1 MPTINL
7 RTSATVSLP
16 AGQWVSTTGTG
27 VAALGPG
34 PDRGTQFP
42 LQNQSQ
48 IGPFPYT
55 VDVYL
60 SSTATAIFYNVEQSP
75 GMAPSITRDISGAAS
90 GLIDPETG
98 AALLPFVPVDTPR
111 DFRWTDH
118 PLTLRRSASGIVT
131 DFAITDYI
139 PAITNIWYVDPVSGN
154 DGTAL
159 VNTRAQPLK
168 NLATALAKTDVDQIR
183 VINLTGDFFAR
194 TSAGWNNI
202 QPSRPLSVV
211 VESGRFVSINAGSA
225 SLPTWAVNGTYSNVY
240 SATISSASATGVTD
254 LRTRAPHPD
263 LVVSTSKHTE
273 VLSAVA
279 RPFRVLKKV
288 ANLAAVAAEAGTW
301 FHDGTQLH
309 VRAHDDRSLVG
320 DTSMQ
325 PTSNTNNGRYPAAVN
340 NMSIYVQ
347 GVDFVGGRPFYAT
360 VAESAAP
367 TGCTLYFNDCT
378 FQGGGLANGLALEFN
393 LTTYLYRCGAF
404 YNWND
409 GFNYHCP
416 TAPAAAGA
424 ATSPSIIEVECLAYG
439 NGTTGSTAASDN
451 ASTAHEYTNAIRL
464 NCVYPDSADRVLVDI
479 DNVNSWNLAPYV
491 GQAITVAAGKE
502 SVAALNACRMWLD
515 SVVAPTG
522 LNPLLASDAT
532 AIVRQYNS
540 GNLTNTAGYTGSVR
554 DYLG

>member
-1 MPTINL
+1 MTIL
-7 RTSATVSLP
+7 TSASGARPLSLAKGEALIIRNYSGTETVTGSTAAREDASAVLG
-16 AGQWVSTTGTG
+16 AGAVAYGPQTGAATVTISTTGALDHSSVMG
-27 VAALGPG
+27 DPLPAADVPSSFVAP
-34 PDRGTQFP
+34 
-42 LQNQSQ
+42 
-48 IGPFPYT
+48 I
-55 VDVYL
+55 
-60 SSTATAIFYNVEQSP
+60 
-75 GMAPSITRDISGAAS
+75 
-90 GLIDPETG
+90 
-98 AALLPFVPVDTPR
+98 DTPVG
-111 DFRWTDH
+111 FRWTGH

-139 PAITNIWYVDPVSGN
+139 PAVTNIWYVDPVNGN

-225 SLPTWAVNGTYSNVY
+225 SLPTWAVNGTHSNVY
-240 SATISSASATGVTD
+240 STTISSASATGVTD
-254 LRTRAPHPD
+254 LSARTAHPG
-263 LVVSTSKHTE
+263 LVIANSKHTE

-320 DTSMQ
+320 DTAMQ
-325 PTSNTNNGRYPAAVN
+325 PTANTNNGRYPAAVN

-360 VAESAAP
+360 VVEASAP
-367 TGCTLYFNDCT
+367 TGCSLYFNDCT
-378 FQGGGLANGLALEFN
+378 FQGGGLANGLGIEFN
-393 LTTYLYRCGAF
+393 MPVYLYRCGAF
-404 YNWND
+404 SNWND

-416 TAPAAAGA
+416 TAPAAAGQ
-424 ATSPSIIEVECLAYG
+424 ATSPNVIEIECLAYG
-439 NGTTGSTAASDN
+439 NGTTGSSAASDN

-464 NCVYPDSADRVLVDI
+464 NCVYEDSADRVLVDI

-491 GQAITVAAGKE
+491 GQATTVAAGKE

-515 SVVAPTG
+515 SAVVIDG
-522 LNPLLASDAT
+522 QNPKFASDST
-532 AIVRQYNS
+532 AILRHHDS
-540 GNLTNTAGYTGSVR
+540 GLAVNTAGYTGTVR
-554 DYLG
+554 AYLG

>member
-1 MPTINL
+1 MTIL
-7 RTSATVSLP
+7 TSASGSRPLSLAKGETLIIRNYSGLETVTGSTAAREDASAALG
-16 AGQWVSTTGTG
+16 AGAVVYGPQTGAATVTISTTGALDHSSVMG
-27 VAALGPG
+27 DPLPAADVPSSFVAP
-34 PDRGTQFP
+34 
-42 LQNQSQ
+42 
-48 IGPFPYT
+48 I
-55 VDVYL
+55 
-60 SSTATAIFYNVEQSP
+60 
-75 GMAPSITRDISGAAS
+75 
-90 GLIDPETG
+90 
-98 AALLPFVPVDTPR
+98 DTPVG
-111 DFRWTDH
+111 FRWTGH

-139 PAITNIWYVDPVSGN
+139 PAVTNIWYVDPVNGN

-183 VINLTGDFFAR
+183 IINLTGDFFAR
-194 TSAGWNNI
+194 TTASWNFV
-202 QPSRPLSVV
+202 QPSRPLSVI
-211 VESGRFVSINAGSA
+211 VESGRFVSISAGSA
-225 SLPTWAVNGTYSNVY
+225 TLPTWTVNGTFSNVY

-254 LRTRAPHPD
+254 LRTRTPHPD
-263 LVVSTSKHTE
+263 LVVSTSKYAE

-325 PTSNTNNGRYPAAVN
+325 PTANTNNGRYPAAVN

-360 VAESAAP
+360 VVEASAP
-367 TGCTLYFNDCT
+367 TGCSLYFNDCT
-378 FQGGGLANGLALEFN
+378 FQGGGLANGLGIEFN
-393 LTTYLYRCGAF
+393 MPVYLYRCGGF
-404 YNWND
+404 FNWND

-416 TAPAAAGA
+416 TVPAAAGA
-424 ATSPSIIEVECLAYG
+424 ATSPNVIEIECLAYG
-439 NGTTGSTAASDN
+439 NGVTGSSAASDN

-464 NCVYPDSADRVLVDI
+464 NCVYEDSADRVLVDI
-479 DNVNSWNLAPYV
+479 DNVHSWNLAPYV
-491 GQAITVAAGKE
+491 GQATTVAAGKE

-515 SVVAPTG
+515 SAVVIDG
-522 LNPLLASDAT
+522 QNPKFASDST
-532 AIVRQYNS
+532 AILRHHDS
-540 GNLTNTAGYTGSVR
+540 GLAVNTAGYTGTVR
-554 DYLG
+554 AYLG